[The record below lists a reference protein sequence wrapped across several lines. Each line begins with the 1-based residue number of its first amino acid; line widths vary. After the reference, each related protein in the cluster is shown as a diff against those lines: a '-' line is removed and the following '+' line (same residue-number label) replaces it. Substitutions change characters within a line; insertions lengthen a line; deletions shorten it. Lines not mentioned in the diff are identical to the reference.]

1 MQYFKIAVKGRVQGV
16 SFRFYTQQ
24 AARQFSITGT
34 VRNHADGYVEIQAA
48 AEEQNMQA
56 FVEWCHKGPAL
67 AEVTHVTL
75 TPSPG
80 QPLYTDFKI
89 IA

>member
-1 MQYFKIAVKGRVQGV
+1 MQHLKITVKGRVQGV
-16 SFRFYTQQ
+16 SFRFYTQK
-24 AARQFSITGT
+24 AARQFGITGS
-34 VRNHADGYVEIQAA
+34 VRNHSGGYVEIQAA

-67 AEVTHVTL
+67 AEVANVTL
-75 TPSPG
+75 TPSPE